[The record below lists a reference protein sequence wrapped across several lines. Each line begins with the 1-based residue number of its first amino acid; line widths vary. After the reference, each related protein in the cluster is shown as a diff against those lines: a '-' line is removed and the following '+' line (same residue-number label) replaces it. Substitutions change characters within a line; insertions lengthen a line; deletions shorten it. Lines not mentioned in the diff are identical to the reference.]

1 MLEDRIVKMDQTL
14 EPGLRDLKWRSNNI
28 SEFIHASMIVVKEV
42 NTIVLTMQ
50 SNLQKIKD
58 TMAKWSEKPLLER
71 RGKLMSPED
80 FD

>member
-1 MLEDRIVKMDQTL
+1 MDIIVGMYNEIKQTLLPVEEPLLEDRIVKMDQTL

-50 SNLQKIKD
+50 SNL
-58 TMAKWSEKPLLER
+58 
-71 RGKLMSPED
+71 
-80 FD
+80 

>member
-1 MLEDRIVKMDQTL
+1 LDIIVGMYNEIKQTLLPVEEPLLEDRIVKMDQTL

-50 SNLQKIKD
+50 SNL
-58 TMAKWSEKPLLER
+58 
-71 RGKLMSPED
+71 
-80 FD
+80 